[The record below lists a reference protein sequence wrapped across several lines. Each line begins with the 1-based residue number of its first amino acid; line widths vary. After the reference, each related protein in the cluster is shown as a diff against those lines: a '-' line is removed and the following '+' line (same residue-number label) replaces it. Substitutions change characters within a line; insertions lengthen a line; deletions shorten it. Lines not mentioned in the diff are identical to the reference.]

1 MRALGQCPDRL
12 PVRRIAAS
20 LSAFSAAA
28 VGLSPDITDGR
39 PHTASHRKPSYWLAR
54 SRAWE
59 RYVDFTIW
67 RTSELIGSGWYEA

>member
-12 PVRRIAAS
+12 PVLRIAAC

-28 VGLSPDITDGR
+28 VGLGPDTTDGR
-39 PHTASHRKPSYWLAR
+39 PHTASHRKISYWLAR

-59 RYVDFTIW
+59 RHVDFTIW
-67 RTSELIGSGWYEA
+67 RTSELILSGWYEA